1 MPEAKAFER
10 LPKIITPVNYN
21 IRLKPNLKVFTF
33 EGSEDIDIEVMY
45 PRVLY
50 RKEKPEICEM
60 GWKWND
66 ADGLIN
72 TVDFIYLRRF
82 RLAKE
87 EGFIQCSLLICL
99 KYIKWPD

>member
-45 PRVLY
+45 PRVL
-50 RKEKPEICEM
+50 
-60 GWKWND
+60 
-66 ADGLIN
+66 
-72 TVDFIYLRRF
+72 
-82 RLAKE
+82 
-87 EGFIQCSLLICL
+87 
-99 KYIKWPD
+99 